1 MKYVERWIRFFQ
13 REDGNVLVIFAAFLM
28 VMIGFSAL
36 VVDFGGLK
44 LEQSRLVNVV
54 DAAAL
59 AGARELPDKNLA
71 EQVAEEY
78 ARFNGASDHEITV
91 SFPNGISEIKV
102 ESQRETEFFFGQA
115 LGIATGTARANA
127 TASYGSVSAMSG
139 IVPFSIPDQTLNYG
153 VEYELKA
160 GSHDDYGPG
169 NYGALA
175 LGLKGASSYRNNIR
189 YGYDGI
195 VRVGEWIETEPGNMS
210 GPTEDGVEYR
220 INQCQHTPACTF
232 DNHHPDCS
240 KIMIVP
246 IYDPQSIA
254 GRDEVYIVGFGAF
267 FLKEV
272 RGQGNDSSVVG
283 YFIELVPPE
292 GLYVETDPNQDYYG
306 VAKARL
312 IE

>member
-1 MKYVERWIRFFQ
+1 MNILERWNRILQ
-13 REDGNVLVIFAAFLM
+13 KEDGNVLVIFAVFLM
-28 VMIGFSAL
+28 VMIGFAAL

-44 LEQSRLVNVV
+44 LEQNRLINVA

-59 AGARELPDKNLA
+59 AGARELPDTNMAK
-71 EQVAEEY
+71 QIAEEY
-78 ARFNGASDHEITV
+78 ARFNGATDDEITV
-91 SFPNGISEIKV
+91 SFPNGSGEIKV
-102 ESQRETEFFFGQA
+102 EARREKEFFFGKA
-115 LGIATGTARANA
+115 LGVTAGTASANA
-127 TASYGSVSAMSG
+127 TAAYGAVSGMSG
-139 IVPFSIPDQTLNYG
+139 IVPFSIPDQELEYG

-220 INQCQHTPACTF
+220 INQCQHTPECTF

-240 KIMIVP
+240 KVMIVP
-246 IYDPQSIA
+246 IYDPASIQ

-272 RGQGNDSSVVG
+272 RGQGNNSSVVG